1 MPAPIRLAWMI
12 RRSPSAGVRNAR
24 GSTMTKSEPGVL
36 AAADH
41 RDLVMC
47 AWILAQESNL
57 KPVLADRTTVAHFE
71 PQHLAVEGL

>member
-1 MPAPIRLAWMI
+1 
-12 RRSPSAGVRNAR
+12 
-24 GSTMTKSEPGVL
+24 MTKSEPGVL

-57 KPVLADRTTVAHFE
+57 KSILANRTTVAHFE
-71 PQHLAVEGL
+71 PQHLAVESL